1 MSLTAILLLGAALL
15 IALALV
21 FLFIKYRKQGSLV
34 RSLNISL
41 YKITLPKE
49 EGGDGEKKDQD
60 KIFRD
65 MEQLLTGFM
74 SLRTKGLSSLFY
86 GQPYV
91 SLELAVEH
99 IGDKVMS
106 YIAVPKSME
115 GVIDKQIH
123 SVFPYAEVTRA
134 EGDYNIFTP
143 GGVTLASW
151 VRTTG
156 TSILPLNTYEKLS
169 ADPLAAIVTAMSK
182 IAQEGEGVAVQYI
195 LRPADFKK
203 QRETA
208 KKVIKEMNKGHD
220 FYSALSRVRGEK
232 AREVGDILMTPAKD
246 ATGTPKTSP
255 KEPSAAADEGFIK
268 ELQTKITKHHFAT
281 NIRLVVSAAQ
291 EQRAEQ
297 ILMELESAYQQFN
310 NPVGNSLKAVRVNRR
325 GMRKFI
331 FDYSFRI
338 PNPQRSYLLSTE
350 ELASLYHLSL
360 AQAGVP
366 GYKTLKSKILE
377 PPDDMPSEGIILGE
391 NSYRGERTIVR
402 MSDTDRRRH
411 FYIIGQ
417 TGTGKTALLKAMI
430 KQDLEAGR
438 GLATLDPH
446 GELAEYV
453 LRIVPENRR
462 QDIIWFDP
470 GDLSRSFGLNM
481 LEIDPARPEQ
491 KTLVVNELLGIF
503 KKLFLAETMG
513 PVFDQYFRNA
523 ALLLMDDYQHEIP
536 TLLDIPRVLTDI
548 DYRKDKLS
556 RETNEVVRRFW
567 EEEAE
572 KAKGEASLSN
582 IAPYITS
589 KINGFVA
596 DEFLRPIISQKQ
608 SSINFRQAMDE
619 GKVILVNLSKG
630 KLGDLNSN
638 LIGLV
643 IIGKILMAALSR
655 VDTPEDQR
663 KDFYLYID
671 EFQNVTTPSI
681 ASILS
686 EARKYKLN
694 LIIAHQF
701 IKQLQ
706 DDIKNAVFGNV
717 GSILAFRVGAEDAEY
732 LENQFKPQ
740 LDKGDLINID
750 NLNANI
756 KLLVNGKTSKAFNMK
771 LILPPR

>member
-1 MSLTAILLLGAALL
+1 MNLVAILLSITSLL
-15 IALALV
+15 IVLV
-21 FLFIKYRKQGSLV
+21 FVILFFRYRKQGSV
-34 RSLNISL
+34 TRSLNTSL
-41 YKITLPKE
+41 YKVILPKGE
-49 EGGDGEKKDQD
+49 SNDGEKEEKKDQH
-60 KIFRD
+60 KVFKE
-65 MEQLLTGFM
+65 MEQLLTSFM
-74 SLRTKGLSSLFY
+74 NLKAKGLGVLFY
-86 GQPYV
+86 SQPYI
-91 SLELAVEH
+91 SLELAVQH
-99 IGDKVMS
+99 IGDKVVS
-106 YIAVPKSME
+106 YVSVPKSME
-115 GVIDKQIH
+115 GIIEKQIH

-134 EGDYNIFTP
+134 DDYNIFAP
-143 GGVTLASW
+143 GGTTLASW
-151 VRTTG
+151 VRTAN

-182 IAQEGEGVAVQYI
+182 IAEKGEGVAVQYI

-203 QRETA
+203 QREMA

-220 FYSALSRVRGEK
+220 FHSALSRVKGEK
-232 AREVGDILMTPAKD
+232 VREVEEILAVPMRD
-246 ATGTPKTSP
+246 AGVASKQNQL
-255 KEPSAAADEGFIK
+255 EPSMVADEAFIK
-268 ELQTKITKHHFAT
+268 ELQAKITKHHFTT
-281 NIRLVVSAAQ
+281 NIRLLVSATQ

-297 ILMELESAYQQFN
+297 ILAELESAYLQFD
-310 NPVGNSLKAVRVNRR
+310 NPVGNSLKTRRVSRR
-325 GMRKFI
+325 GMRKFV

-338 PNPQRSYLLSTE
+338 PDPRRSYLLSTE
-350 ELASLYHLSL
+350 ELASLFHLSL

-366 GYKTLKSKILE
+366 GYKTLKGKILE
-377 PPDDMPSEGIILGE
+377 PPGEMPKEGIILGE
-391 NSYRGERTIVR
+391 NNYRGEKTIVR
-402 MSDTDRRRH
+402 MTDEDRRRH
-411 FYIIGQ
+411 LYVIGQ
-417 TGTGKTALLKAMI
+417 TGTGKTTLFKQLI
-430 KQDLEAGR
+430 KQDIEAGR
-438 GLATLDPH
+438 GLAVVDPH

-453 LRIVPENRR
+453 LKIAPENRR

-470 GDLSRSFGLNM
+470 GDLSRPFGLNM
-481 LEIDPARPEQ
+481 LEYDPAKPEQ

-513 PVFDQYFRNA
+513 PVFDQYFRNS
-523 ALLLMDDYQHEIP
+523 ALLLLDDYQHEIP
-536 TLLDIPRVLTDI
+536 TLLDIPKVLTDV

-556 RETNEVVRRFW
+556 RETNVVIKGFW
-567 EEEAE
+567 EGEAE

-596 DEFLRPIISQKQ
+596 DEFLRPIISHKQ
-608 SSINFRQAMDE
+608 SSINFREAMDQ
-619 GKVILVNLSKG
+619 GKIILVNLSKG
-630 KLGDLNSN
+630 KLGDLNSS

-663 KDFYLYID
+663 KDFFLYID

-686 EARKYKLN
+686 EARKYKLD

-717 GSILAFRVGAEDAEY
+717 GSILAFRVGADDAEY

-740 LDKGDLINID
+740 LSQSDLINID
-750 NLNANI
+750 NLNANV
-756 KLLVNGKTSKAFNMK
+756 KLLINGKTSKPFNMK
-771 LILPPR
+771 LIL